1 LTRSIDQNPGEQ
13 VSNQLSSNNER
24 RFSVRIC
31 RFNNDRVGVVLGD
44 QVADVSAVTAEL
56 PAFHW
61 PLPPG
66 DAFIEALQRL
76 RGRLQ
81 ELAATAPRVPLSSV
95 RLLSPVANPGKV
107 IAAPVNYAKH
117 IQESREDAGI
127 HFGSDVSAID
137 RYALFLKAS
146 SSVVGAGQ
154 GIEIHHDDGRR
165 TDHEV
170 ELALV
175 IGQTARN
182 VPLEQALQYVA
193 GYCIGLDIT
202 IRGTEDRSYRKSLD
216 TFTVLGPWL
225 VTADEFGSPDAVDLS
240 LQVNQESR
248 QQANTRDLIWSV
260 AKLVSF
266 ASAAYTLYPGD
277 VIMSGTPEGVGPIQ
291 RGDTVH
297 AAIEG
302 IGHMQVAVR

>member
-1 LTRSIDQNPGEQ
+1 M
-13 VSNQLSSNNER
+13 
-24 RFSVRIC
+24 RIC
-31 RFNNDRVGVVLGD
+31 RFNDNRVGVVLG
-44 QVADVSAVTAEL
+44 QEVADVTAVVDAL
-56 PAFHW
+56 PSLRW

-66 DAFIEALQRL
+66 DAFIAALPHL
-76 RGRLQ
+76 RERMN
-81 ELAATAPRVPLSSV
+81 ELATTAPRLPLHAV

-146 SSVVGAGQ
+146 SSVVGAGEGVQ
-154 GIEIHHDDGRR
+154 IHHDDGRR

-170 ELALV
+170 ELGLV
-175 IGQTARN
+175 IGQTARH

-193 GYCIGLDIT
+193 GYFIGLDIT

-225 VTADEFGSPDAVDLS
+225 VTADEFGNPDAVDLS
-240 LQVNQESR
+240 LRVNEEPR

-266 ASAAYTLYPGD
+266 ASSAYTLYPGD
-277 VIMSGTPEGVGPIQ
+277 VILSGTPEGVGPIQ
-291 RGDTVH
+291 RGDTIH
-297 AAIEG
+297 AAIAG
-302 IGHMQVAVR
+302 IGTMDVAVR

>member
-1 LTRSIDQNPGEQ
+1 M
-13 VSNQLSSNNER
+13 
-24 RFSVRIC
+24 RIC
-31 RFNNDRVGVVLGD
+31 RFNDSRVGVVLGEE
-44 QVADVSAVTAEL
+44 VADVTAVVGEL
-56 PAFHW
+56 PSLRW

-66 DAFIEALQRL
+66 DAFIEALPRL
-76 RGRLQ
+76 RERLQ
-81 ELAATAPRVPLSSV
+81 QLAATAARLPLAGV

-117 IQESREDAGI
+117 IQESREDSGI

-146 SSVVGAGQ
+146 SSVVGAGEGVQ
-154 GIEIHHDDGRR
+154 IHHDDGRR

-170 ELALV
+170 ELGLV
-175 IGQTARN
+175 IGQTARH

-193 GYCIGLDIT
+193 GYFIGLDIT

-225 VTADEFGSPDAVDLS
+225 VTADEFGSPDAVNLS
-240 LQVNQESR
+240 LRVNEEPR

-266 ASAAYTLYPGD
+266 ASAAYTLHPGD
-277 VIMSGTPEGVGPIQ
+277 IILSGTPEGVGPIQ
-291 RGDTVH
+291 RGDTIH
-297 AAIEG
+297 AAIDG
-302 IGHMQVAVR
+302 VGTMDVAVR

>member
-1 LTRSIDQNPGEQ
+1 
-13 VSNQLSSNNER
+13 
-24 RFSVRIC
+24 VRIC
-31 RFNNDRVGVVLGD
+31 RFNDHRVGVVLGD
-44 QVADVSAVTAEL
+44 QVADVTAVTDDL
-56 PAFHW
+56 PALRW

-66 DAFIEALQRL
+66 DAFVAALPRL
-76 RGRLQ
+76 RERMLQ
-81 ELAATAPRVPLSSV
+81 LAATAPRLPLASV

-127 HFGSDVSAID
+127 HFGNEVSAID

-146 SSVVGAGQ
+146 SSVVGAGE
-154 GIEIHHDDGRR
+154 GIQIHHDDGRR

-175 IGQTARN
+175 IGQTARH
-182 VPLEQALQYVA
+182 VPIEQALQYVA

-225 VTADEFGSPDAVDLS
+225 VTADEFGSPDAVNLS
-240 LQVNQESR
+240 LQVNQEPR

-266 ASAAYTLYPGD
+266 ASAAYTLHPGD

-291 RGDTVH
+291 RGDTIH
-297 AAIEG
+297 STIDG
-302 IGHMQVAVR
+302 IGHMHVAVR

>member
-1 LTRSIDQNPGEQ
+1 
-13 VSNQLSSNNER
+13 
-24 RFSVRIC
+24 VRMC
-31 RFNNDRVGVVLGD
+31 RFNDNRVGVVLGD
-44 QVADVSAVTAEL
+44 QVADVTAVTDDL
-56 PAFHW
+56 PALRW

-66 DAFIEALQRL
+66 DAFVAALPRL
-76 RGRLQ
+76 RERMLQ
-81 ELAATAPRVPLSSV
+81 LAATAPRLPLASV

-127 HFGSDVSAID
+127 HFGNEVSAID

-146 SSVVGAGQ
+146 SSVVGAGE
-154 GIEIHHDDGRR
+154 GIQIHHDDGRR

-170 ELALV
+170 ELGLV
-175 IGQTARN
+175 IGQTARH

-193 GYCIGLDIT
+193 GYFIGLDIT

-225 VTADEFGSPDAVDLS
+225 VTADEFGSPDAVNLS
-240 LQVNQESR
+240 LQVNQEPR

-266 ASAAYTLYPGD
+266 ASAAYTLHPGD

-291 RGDTVH
+291 RGDTIH
-297 AAIEG
+297 SNIEG
-302 IGHMQVAVR
+302 IGHMHVAVR

>member
-1 LTRSIDQNPGEQ
+1 
-13 VSNQLSSNNER
+13 
-24 RFSVRIC
+24 VRIC
-31 RFNNDRVGVVLGD
+31 RFNDDRVGVVLGD
-44 QVADVSAVTAEL
+44 QVADVSAVTREL
-56 PAFHW
+56 PALHW

-66 DAFIEALQRL
+66 DAFFAALPGL
-76 RGRLQ
+76 KSRLQ
-81 ELAATAPRVPLSSV
+81 ALAATAPRLPLSSV

-266 ASAAYTLYPGD
+266 ASAAYTLHPGD

-291 RGDTVH
+291 RGDTVY

>member
-1 LTRSIDQNPGEQ
+1 MNPSLYFMET
-13 VSNQLSSNNER
+13 
-24 RFSVRIC
+24 FVRIC
-31 RFNNDRVGVVLGD
+31 RFNGNRVGLVVGD
-44 QVADVSAVTAEL
+44 EIADVTAITNEL
-56 PAFHW
+56 PLVRW
-61 PLPPG
+61 PFPHG
-66 DAFIEALQRL
+66 DAFIAELPNL
-76 RGRLQ
+76 RGRLEQ
-81 ELAATAPRVPLSSV
+81 MADSAKKIPLSSV
-95 RLLSPVANPGKV
+95 SLLSPIANPSKV

-127 HFGSDVSAID
+127 NFGSDVSAID

-146 SSVVGAGQ
+146 SSVVGAGE

-170 ELALV
+170 ELTLV

-225 VTADEFGSPDAVDLS
+225 VTADEFGSPDAVDLA
-240 LQVNQESR
+240 LNVNNEPR
-248 QQANTRDLIWSV
+248 QQANTCDLIWSV

-291 RGDTVH
+291 RGDTVY

>member
-1 LTRSIDQNPGEQ
+1 
-13 VSNQLSSNNER
+13 
-24 RFSVRIC
+24 VRIC
-31 RFNNDRVGVVLGD
+31 RFNDDRVGVVLGD
-44 QVADVSAVTAEL
+44 QVADVSAVTDEL
-56 PAFHW
+56 PALRW

-66 DAFIEALQRL
+66 DAFIAALPRL

-81 ELAATAPRVPLSSV
+81 EIAATAPRFPLSSV

-117 IQESREDAGI
+117 IQESRADAGI
-127 HFGSDVSAID
+127 NFGSEVSAID

-146 SSVVGAGQ
+146 SSVVGAGE

-182 VPLEQALQYVA
+182 VPLEQALQHVA
-193 GYCIGLDIT
+193 GYFIGLDIT

-240 LQVNQESR
+240 LRVNQETR
-248 QQANTRDLIWSV
+248 QQASTRDLIWSV

-266 ASAAYTLYPGD
+266 ASTAYTLHPGD

-291 RGDTVH
+291 RGDTVY